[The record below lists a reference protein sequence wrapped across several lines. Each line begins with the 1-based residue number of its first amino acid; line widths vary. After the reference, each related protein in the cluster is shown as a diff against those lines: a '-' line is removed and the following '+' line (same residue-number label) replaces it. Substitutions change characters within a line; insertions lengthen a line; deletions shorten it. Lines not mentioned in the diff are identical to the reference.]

1 MVYFRNATPAD
12 LALLKY
18 WDTQPHVVEAG
29 GGDWDWED
37 ELPLEASWL
46 QHLIAEEDGRPVGFV
61 QIIDPAEEATHYWG
75 ECEPDLRAIDIWI
88 GEQDDLGRGLGTQMM
103 QLALERCFADTR
115 VKAVLIDPMASNTR
129 AHRFYERNGFRFV
142 ERRMFGPDDCHVMR
156 LTREDW
162 LARNAQAKE
171 DAR

>member
-1 MVYFRNATPAD
+1 MIYFRNATPAD

-29 GGDWDWED
+29 GDDWDWDD

-46 QHLIAEEDGRPVGFV
+46 EHLIAEEDGRPVGFV

-75 ECEPDLRAIDIWI
+75 ACEPNLRAIDIWI
-88 GEQDDLGRGLGTQMM
+88 GEKDDLGRGLGTQMM
-103 QLALERCFADTR
+103 QLALERCFADQR
-115 VKAVLIDPMASNTR
+115 VKAVLIDPLTSNTR

-171 DAR
+171 GVR